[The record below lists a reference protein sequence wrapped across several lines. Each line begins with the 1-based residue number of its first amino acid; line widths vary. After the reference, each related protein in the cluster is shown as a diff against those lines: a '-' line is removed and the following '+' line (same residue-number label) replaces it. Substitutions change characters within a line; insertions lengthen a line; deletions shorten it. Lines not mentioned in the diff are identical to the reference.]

1 MIRIGKLVPV
11 GRGSALILQLRL
23 HGRSMRLMHRCQ
35 LSRSRRRTDAA
46 RSSVETHMGVVVV
59 HDDRAGIHVVH
70 DSDVDVVDGTV
81 VVEVASTPI
90 TALVAVSNVAKAVID
105 PAIVTDVL
113 APITGVKAVRVM
125 PVSPV
130 AGGPER
136 ALVGS
141 LNPCAGHPE
150 IAVGRPG
157 PIAGSPYIT
166 VAWILWLVVDE
177 QRRRRLVGG
186 IFRLLSVARIVG
198 RLVRILARRG
208 VRSAALV
215 RRRWV
220 LLVVLRGTA

>member
-1 MIRIGKLVPV
+1 
-11 GRGSALILQLRL
+11 
-23 HGRSMRLMHRCQ
+23 MR
-35 LSRSRRRTDAA
+35 
-46 RSSVETHMGVVVV
+46 VVVV
-59 HDDRAGIHVVH
+59 RDAAVIDVVH
-70 DSDVDVVDGTV
+70 HGDVDVVDGAV
-81 VVEVASTPI
+81 VVEVASAPV
-90 TALVAVSNVAKAVID
+90 TALVAVANVTKAVID
-105 PAIVTDVL
+105 AAIVADVL
-113 APITGVKAVRVM
+113 APVAGVKAVGVI
-125 PVSPV
+125 PESPV

-136 ALVGS
+136 ALIGS

-166 VAWILWLVVDE
+166 VARILWLVVDE

-186 IFRLLSVARIVG
+186 VFRLLSVARIVG

-215 RRRWV
+215 RRRWA